1 MRAELLSYLT
11 TATSALAVKTV
22 SELPWNTAGEPLYM
36 KNMKK
41 FYLDQEQIE
50 QSTLIPVLPG
60 SDDVMQNVVRITG
73 YFAVDAKNQPTGLST
88 ALTTILS
95 AKSKTGISNHG
106 VESDYTTEIQDD
118 VLIYTVEYR
127 LNTTTT

>member
-1 MRAELLSYLT
+1 MRSELLAYLT
-11 TATSALAVKTV
+11 TATSTATIKTV

-50 QSTLIPVLPG
+50 QSVMIAVLPG
-60 SDDVMQNVVRITG
+60 SDDIMANQISVTG
-73 YFAVDAKNQPTGLST
+73 YFVVDAKNQPTGLSQ
-88 ALTTILS
+88 AITTILG
-95 AKSKTGISNHG
+95 AKDKTGISNFG

-118 VLIYTVEYR
+118 VIIYTVEYR
-127 LNTTTT
+127 LNTTA